1 MHGPHFIPTRFQS
14 TFPTKNENK
23 DSIVAAV
30 LSWLISVI
38 NESIGTPFIFI
49 YFNFQLPQNVN
60 SLTVMGT
67 GTGVAMVQMTINYN
81 IQDPD
86 PSDDL
91 QVNVI
96 SLEEEVD
103 NKVKVDVCFRLV
115 FMAKF

>member
-1 MHGPHFIPTRFQS
+1 
-14 TFPTKNENK
+14 
-23 DSIVAAV
+23 
-30 LSWLISVI
+30 
-38 NESIGTPFIFI
+38 
-49 YFNFQLPQNVN
+49 
-60 SLTVMGT
+60 MGT